1 MFVAEMLEVLL
12 EADPRLKFICRND
25 NIFLEFSRTT
35 IVVPY
40 PNCNP
45 KRRVTLAMAAIAH
58 RMVFCYHC
66 QLMNAKC
73 GSQTMGIYGGL
84 RIVLAKDQLKRLEEI
99 IRAAYPETKMRLRG
113 M

>member
-12 EADPRLKFICRND
+12 EADPRLKFTCMND

-35 IVVPY
+35 IIVPY
-40 PNCNP
+40 PNCKP
-45 KRRVTLAMAAIAH
+45 ERRVTLAMAAIAH

-66 QLMNAKC
+66 RLMNAKC
-73 GSQTMGIYGGL
+73 ARQTMGIYGGL
-84 RIVLAKDQLKRLEEI
+84 KIVLAKDQLKRLEEI
-99 IRAAYPETKMRLRG
+99 IRAAYPDTRMRLRG